1 MISCR
6 WLICALLEVAN
17 ILATARLVT
26 VSSHLLMHYL
36 GPRRWWEVVILWHNY
51 LVVKRRSDI
60 IIAKGQYRLDQPM
73 WCLAILWST
82 SHQVSTWESTL
93 QKVTQG
99 RLNWNGCWEV
109 ARGWSLI
116 YTVVSR
122 CKTRCN
128 RGDYLIILQISCGE
142 KVCACCTRCSAV
154 RNRDW
159 ILLVSSLDLLLSII
173 FIHLDWWMWLL
184 L

>member
-1 MISCR
+1 
-6 WLICALLEVAN
+6 
-17 ILATARLVT
+17 
-26 VSSHLLMHYL
+26 
-36 GPRRWWEVVILWHNY
+36 
-51 LVVKRRSDI
+51 
-60 IIAKGQYRLDQPM
+60 M

-128 RGDYLIILQISCGE
+128 RGDYLIILHISCGE
-142 KVCACCTRCSAV
+142 KVCACCACCSAV

-159 ILLVSSLDLLLSII
+159 ILLVSSLDLLLGII

-184 L
+184 LYILNIFMYFLRRLQLINVLNWWLLLRFIVVLVKNLLPGLGLLLLLQY